1 ANEILEDSEG
11 LIWITTEDG
20 LYLFDESTQS
30 CKKIPDLPG
39 RAVTNILEDHLHRLW
54 ISVWEKGIYVLDK
67 YSFDILKSFEPVE
80 GDSTSLLSKRIRTMY
95 QDSENRIWA
104 GDEYDNGLGLFRL
117 NDSETGFIHYNSAP
131 KASNYIFSNE
141 IRFLAEDSENQL
153 WVGTDGGLQRYDPA
167 NDRFQVYPDLINL
180 PSITA
185 YAIDAEGEFWL
196 GTYSGGGLVRMRSE
210 GSGIFGE
217 SKGLLHNDTGM
228 SIHTRKLPVDHLG
241 RIYYPT
247 RRGLSVFDPKTETF
261 QNYFEKEGF
270 QPYATY
276 YASMVT
282 QDGDVWI
289 GSENGLNRIQPNQLI
304 EKDTTLPFV
313 HITAVEILDSIYS
326 APDGKIFKQAVSFT
340 DKIVLSHDQNDLAFE
355 FVALHYAHPEENQYS
370 WKLENRDDE
379 WSKPSLERRVR
390 YANLT
395 PGTYTFR
402 VKASNADGVWNEEGD
417 FLQIVISP
425 PWWTTWWAIA
435 GLVLLFLV
443 FVYLVYRYQLSSRLE
458 HAENLR
464 LKELDSVKSRLYTN
478 ITHEFRTPL
487 TVING
492 MAEQIIEPEESRKM
506 ILRNSQHLLRLV
518 NQMLDLAKLESG
530 KLELN
535 LVLGNII
542 AYLQYLVESFH
553 SFAASKNIELVF
565 YPEIEEFLM
574 DYDEEK
580 LQHIISNLISNAIK
594 FSPEGSKIILHVSE
608 DKTKDS
614 EFLLI
619 KVKDKGIGIAPDKLP
634 HIFDRFYQVDDSST
648 RKGEGTGIG
657 LTLTRELIH
666 LMGGNITVE
675 SKVNAGT
682 TFMVSLPVSRSA
694 APVTDIPRSEV
705 STMGLPVGRMAEDIL
720 TANEDFPVVLII
732 EDNPDV
738 VFYIKTCLKD
748 QYQIMTAE
756 NGALGIQKA
765 LDKIPDLIISDVM
778 MPE

>member
-1 ANEILEDSEG
+1 
-11 LIWITTEDG
+11 
-20 LYLFDESTQS
+20 
-30 CKKIPDLPG
+30 
-39 RAVTNILEDHLHRLW
+39 
-54 ISVWEKGIYVLDK
+54 
-67 YSFDILKSFEPVE
+67 
-80 GDSTSLLSKRIRTMY
+80 
-95 QDSENRIWA
+95 
-104 GDEYDNGLGLFRL
+104 
-117 NDSETGFIHYNSAP
+117 
-131 KASNYIFSNE
+131 
-141 IRFLAEDSENQL
+141 
-153 WVGTDGGLQRYDPA
+153 
-167 NDRFQVYPDLINL
+167 
-180 PSITA
+180 
-185 YAIDAEGEFWL
+185 
-196 GTYSGGGLVRMRSE
+196 
-210 GSGIFGE
+210 
-217 SKGLLHNDTGM
+217 
-228 SIHTRKLPVDHLG
+228 
-241 RIYYPT
+241 
-247 RRGLSVFDPKTETF
+247 
-261 QNYFEKEGF
+261 
-270 QPYATY
+270 
-276 YASMVT
+276 
-282 QDGDVWI
+282 
-289 GSENGLNRIQPNQLI
+289 
-304 EKDTTLPFV
+304 
-313 HITAVEILDSIYS
+313 
-326 APDGKIFKQAVSFT
+326 
-340 DKIVLSHDQNDLAFE
+340 
-355 FVALHYAHPEENQYS
+355 
-370 WKLENRDDE
+370 
-379 WSKPSLERRVR
+379 
-390 YANLT
+390 
-395 PGTYTFR
+395 
-402 VKASNADGVWNEEGD
+402 
-417 FLQIVISP
+417 
-425 PWWTTWWAIA
+425 
-435 GLVLLFLV
+435 
-443 FVYLVYRYQLSSRLE
+443 FVYVFYRYQLSSRLE

-506 ILRNSQHLLRLV
+506 ILHNSQHLLRLV

-565 YPEIEEFLM
+565 YPEMGEFLM

-580 LQHIISNLISNAIK
+580 LQHIISNLLSNAIK

-765 LDKIPDLIISDVM
+765 LDQIPDLIISDVM
-778 MPE
+778 MPEK